1 MKLNGNLLL
10 ILTKHKRENSE
21 LKMLSTC
28 WFSNRSLG
36 KLEFVSDL
44 LINDKKIKCKTDF
57 NICNHISLGY
67 ILCFYVL
74 GCF

>member
-10 ILTKHKRENSE
+10 ILTKHKRENGE

-44 LINDKKIKCKTDF
+44 LINDKNNKMQD
-57 NICNHISLGY
+57 
-67 ILCFYVL
+67 
-74 GCF
+74 